1 LRVKEPELAR
11 PFKVPGGVWGSVVV
25 GVGPV
30 ALIAF
35 ALWAARGERVVG
47 LPSLGFAAIVAAV
60 GPVVYFAAQMTR
72 KGRLTAT
79 PSVMR

>member
-1 LRVKEPELAR
+1 
-11 PFKVPGGVWGSVVV
+11 VPGGVWGAVAV

-47 LPSLGFAAIVAAV
+47 LPSLVFAAIVAAV
-60 GPVVYFAAQMTR
+60 GPVVYFA
-72 KGRLTAT
+72 
-79 PSVMR
+79 